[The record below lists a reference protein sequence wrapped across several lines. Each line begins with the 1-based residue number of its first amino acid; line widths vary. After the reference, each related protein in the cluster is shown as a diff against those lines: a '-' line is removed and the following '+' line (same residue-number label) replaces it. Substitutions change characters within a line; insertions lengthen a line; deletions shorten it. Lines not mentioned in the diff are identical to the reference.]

1 MRVVCDNLI
10 FSHIYLM
17 SMVCENEHKQIKKYK
32 LERSKRFRISV
43 VLDIHPGNNVDL
55 DMLSELDNKLF

>member
-1 MRVVCDNLI
+1 
-10 FSHIYLM
+10 M

-32 LERSKRFRISV
+32 LESSKRFRMSV

-55 DMLSELDNKLF
+55 DMLSWTTSCFDRGKICVLWEEFKV